1 MPMKR
6 VKNRRFVTMCRTKG
20 NDMTKAWT
28 SLRSSTGSEIST
40 PTVAH
45 LTQALAELYQEPVPE
60 VVADTTPGAVS
71 LRSGHDLGPMYVL
84 SISPQ
89 GVGTWEEWADQDYE
103 AELCP
108 ARELALT
115 QSQALKLLSH
125 IVRGNID
132 LVRTAFADA
141 VEL

>member
-1 MPMKR
+1 MKQA
-6 VKNRRFVTMCRTKG
+6 KNRCLLTMCRTKG

-28 SLRSSTGSEIST
+28 SLLRSSGSEIGT
-40 PTVAH
+40 PTIGH
-45 LTQALAELYQEPVPE
+45 LTDAVAELYQEPI
-60 VVADTTPGAVS
+60 PGAAAVDGTAAGSVS
-71 LRSGHDLGPMYVL
+71 LRSGHDQGPMYVL
-84 SISPQ
+84 SISRQ
-89 GVGTWEEWADQDYE
+89 GVGTWEEWADQNYE

-108 ARELALT
+108 ARELALAEA
-115 QSQALKLLSH
+115 QALKLLSH